1 MVADLGEDV
10 YVSPALFLSPPFKF
24 TKKWKLKNKKQ
35 LARGIRE
42 GCRFSSFRGNL
53 PGILHVKP
61 RSCSR
66 ERSNALQFYFLSVG
80 KWYLKVGVTEDHRAY
95 VAALATRKPE
105 PCL

>member
-10 YVSPALFLSPPFKF
+10 YVSLALFLSPPVKF

-42 GCRFSSFRGNL
+42 GCRLNATNFRGIL
-53 PGILHVKP
+53 PGIMHLKP

-66 ERSNALQFYFLSVG
+66 ERSNHFDFVFCLSVNG
-80 KWYLKVGVTEDHRAY
+80 I
-95 VAALATRKPE
+95 
-105 PCL
+105 